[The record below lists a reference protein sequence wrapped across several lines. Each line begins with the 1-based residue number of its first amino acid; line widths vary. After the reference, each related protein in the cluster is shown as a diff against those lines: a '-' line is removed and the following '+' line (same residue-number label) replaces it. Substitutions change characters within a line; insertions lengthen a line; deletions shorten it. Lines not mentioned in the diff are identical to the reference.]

1 MNNKEKLS
9 IVKTNYA
16 INGTT
21 TYCEI
26 TFKFRAIPFIV
37 ASFKNHKATN
47 ALQSNA
53 IPDIGIGKKKNT
65 IKVGEATFKVKGVA
79 KCNPNDTYDETLGK
93 RIAFS
98 KAFIT
103 GHKKFWHI
111 IDMCY
116 EALITKST
124 EMRQNGSTEMD
135 IIKREIEHLNKLT
148 HGEH

>member
-1 MNNKEKLS
+1 MNKEKLS
-9 IVKTNYA
+9 IVKTNYV

-26 TFKFRAIPFIV
+26 TFKFRLRPFVV
-37 ASFKNHKATN
+37 AAFRNHKAIT
-47 ALQSNA
+47 ALKSNVTPNVEL
-53 IPDIGIGKKKNT
+53 IEKNKT
-65 IKVGEATFKVKGVA
+65 IKVGEAIFKVKGVA

-103 GHKKFWHI
+103 GHKKFKHI
-111 IDMCY
+111 IDMCHD
-116 EALITKST
+116 ALMVKSA
-124 EMRQNGSTEMD
+124 EMSNIYTIE
-135 IIKREIEHLNKLT
+135 REIVDRELVHLDELT

>member
-1 MNNKEKLS
+1 MNKEKLS
-9 IVKTNYA
+9 IVKTKYA

-26 TFKFRAIPFIV
+26 TFKFRAMPFIV
-37 ASFKNHKATN
+37 AAFKNHQATT
-47 ALQSNA
+47 ALKSNVTPN
-53 IPDIGIGKKKNT
+53 IELIKNNT
-65 IKVGEATFKVKGVA
+65 VKVGEAVFKVKGVA

-103 GHKKFWHI
+103 GHKKFKHI
-111 IDMCY
+111 INMCY
-116 EALITKST
+116 EALTCKK
-124 EMRQNGSTEMD
+124 MEMD
-135 IIKREIEHLNKLT
+135 SNYYNEIKIIDREIDHLNKLT

>member
-1 MNNKEKLS
+1 MNKEKLS
-9 IVKTNYA
+9 IVKTNYV

-26 TFKFRAIPFIV
+26 TFKFRLRPFVV
-37 ASFKNHKATN
+37 AAFRNHKALT
-47 ALQSNA
+47 ALKSNVTPNVEL
-53 IPDIGIGKKKNT
+53 IEKNKT
-65 IKVGEATFKVKGVA
+65 IKVGEAIFKVKGVA

-103 GHKKFWHI
+103 GHKKFKHI

-116 EALITKST
+116 KARVDKGCDMST
-124 EMRQNGSTEMD
+124 TYNSEND
-135 IIKREIEHLNKLT
+135 IIVREIEHLDTLT

>member
-1 MNNKEKLS
+1 MNKEKLS
-9 IVKTNYA
+9 IVKTNYV

-26 TFKFRAIPFIV
+26 TFKFRLRPFVV
-37 ASFKNHKATN
+37 AAFKNHQ
-47 ALQSNA
+47 ALTALKSNTM
-53 IPDIGIGKKKNT
+53 PNVELVENHT
-65 IKVGEATFKVKGVA
+65 IKVGEAMFKVKSVA

-103 GHKKFWHI
+103 GHKKFKFI
-111 IDMCY
+111 ADMCH
-116 EALITKST
+116 EALEDKVTEMGIIWST
-124 EMRQNGSTEMD
+124 EGS
-135 IIKREIEHLNKLT
+135 IISREIEHLNKLT

>member
-9 IVKTNYA
+9 IVKTNYV

-26 TFKFRAIPFIV
+26 TFKFRAMPFIV
-37 ASFKNHKATN
+37 ASFKNHQATN

-53 IPDIGIGKKKNT
+53 IPDIGLGKKKNT

-103 GHKKFWHI
+103 GHKKFKFI
-111 IDMCY
+111 IDMCHD
-116 EALITKST
+116 ALLRKSG
-124 EMRQNGSTEMD
+124 EMGAMYTIEKE
-135 IIKREIEHLNKLT
+135 IIDRELVHLDKLT

>member
-1 MNNKEKLS
+1 MNKEKLS
-9 IVKTNYA
+9 IVKTKYA

-26 TFKFRAIPFIV
+26 TFKFRVRPFIIAAFRNHQAITALKSNV
-37 ASFKNHKATN
+37 TPNVELIEKNK
-47 ALQSNA
+47 
-53 IPDIGIGKKKNT
+53 T
-65 IKVGEATFKVKGVA
+65 IKVGEAVFKVKGVA

-103 GHKKFWHI
+103 GHKKFKHI
-111 IDMCY
+111 TDMCY
-116 EALITKST
+116 KALVDKGCDMST
-124 EMRQNGSTEMD
+124 TYNSEND
-135 IIKREIEHLNKLT
+135 IIVRELEHLDKLT

>member
-1 MNNKEKLS
+1 MNKEKLS
-9 IVKTNYA
+9 IVKTKYA

-26 TFKFRAIPFIV
+26 TFKFRAMPFIV
-37 ASFKNHKATN
+37 AAFKNHQATT
-47 ALQSNA
+47 ALKSNVT
-53 IPDIGIGKKKNT
+53 PNVELVKNNT
-65 IKVGEATFKVKGVA
+65 IKVGEAIFKVKGVA

-103 GHKKFWHI
+103 GHKKFKFI
-111 IDMCY
+111 IDMCHD
-116 EALITKST
+116 ALMDKAV
-124 EMRQNGSTEMD
+124 EMGNIFVIE
-135 IIKREIEHLNKLT
+135 REIIAREFEHLNKLT

>member
-1 MNNKEKLS
+1 MNKEKLS
-9 IVKTNYA
+9 IVKTKYA

-26 TFKFRAIPFIV
+26 TFKFRAMPFIV
-37 ASFKNHKATN
+37 ASFRNHKALT
-47 ALQSNA
+47 ALKSNVTPNVEL
-53 IPDIGIGKKKNT
+53 IEKNKT
-65 IKVGEATFKVKGVA
+65 IKVGEAIFKVKGIA

-103 GHKKFWHI
+103 GHKKFKHI

-116 EALITKST
+116 KALVDKGCDMST
-124 EMRQNGSTEMD
+124 TYNSEND
-135 IIKREIEHLNKLT
+135 IIVRELEHLDELT

>member
-1 MNNKEKLS
+1 MNKEKLS
-9 IVKTNYA
+9 IVKTNYV

-26 TFKFRAIPFIV
+26 TFKFRLRPFVV
-37 ASFKNHKATN
+37 AAFKNHE
-47 ALQSNA
+47 ALTALKSNVTPNVEL
-53 IPDIGIGKKKNT
+53 IEKNKT
-65 IKVGEATFKVKGVA
+65 IKVGEAIFKVKGVA

-103 GHKKFWHI
+103 GHRKFKHI
-111 IDMCY
+111 MDMCY
-116 EALITKST
+116 DALIIKLA
-124 EMRQNGSTEMD
+124 EMRKNYNTEID
-135 IIKREIEHLNKLT
+135 IINREIEHLNKLT

>member
-9 IVKTNYA
+9 IVKTKYA

-26 TFKFRAIPFIV
+26 TFKFRPMPFIV
-37 ASFKNHKATN
+37 ASLRDHAATS
-47 ALQSNA
+47 ALRSNS
-53 IPDIGIGKKKNT
+53 IPDTELI
-65 IKVGEATFKVKGVA
+65 IKTLGVA
-79 KCNPNDTYDETLGK
+79 KCNPSDTYDETLGK

-103 GHKKFWHI
+103 GHKKFKFI
-111 IDMCY
+111 TNMCV
-116 EALITKST
+116 EALGDKLT
-124 EMRQNGSTEMD
+124 EMRFIGNTESD
-135 IIKREIEHLNKLT
+135 IIDRELAHLDELT

>member
-1 MNNKEKLS
+1 MNKEKLS
-9 IVKTNYA
+9 IVKTKYA

-37 ASFKNHKATN
+37 AAFKNHQATT
-47 ALQSNA
+47 ALKSNVTPN
-53 IPDIGIGKKKNT
+53 IELIKNNT
-65 IKVGEATFKVKGVA
+65 VKVGEAVFKVKGVA

-103 GHKKFWHI
+103 GHKKFKHI
-111 IDMCY
+111 IDMCHD
-116 EALITKST
+116 ALMVKSA
-124 EMRQNGSTEMD
+124 EMSNIYTIE
-135 IIKREIEHLNKLT
+135 REIVDREIVHLEELT

>member
-1 MNNKEKLS
+1 MNKEKLS
-9 IVKTNYA
+9 IVKTKYV

-26 TFKFRAIPFIV
+26 TFKFRAMPFVV
-37 ASFKNHKATN
+37 AAFRNHKALT
-47 ALQSNA
+47 ALKSNVTPNVEL
-53 IPDIGIGKKKNT
+53 IEKNKT
-65 IKVGEATFKVKGVA
+65 IKIGEAIFKVKGVA

-103 GHKKFWHI
+103 GHKKFKHI
-111 IDMCY
+111 TDMCY
-116 EALITKST
+116 KALVDKGCDMST
-124 EMRQNGSTEMD
+124 IYNSEND
-135 IIKREIEHLNKLT
+135 IIVRELEHLDKLT

>member
-1 MNNKEKLS
+1 MNKEKLS
-9 IVKTNYA
+9 IVKTNYV

-26 TFKFRAIPFIV
+26 TFKFRLRPFVV
-37 ASFKNHKATN
+37 AAFRNHKALT
-47 ALQSNA
+47 ALKSNVTPNVEL
-53 IPDIGIGKKKNT
+53 IEKNKT
-65 IKVGEATFKVKGVA
+65 IKVGEAIFKVKGVA

-103 GHKKFWHI
+103 GHKKFKFI
-111 IDMCY
+111 TNMCLEALGDKLIDMR
-116 EALITKST
+116 IIWNT
-124 EMRQNGSTEMD
+124 EGS
-135 IIKREIEHLNKLT
+135 IISREIEHLNKLT

>member
-1 MNNKEKLS
+1 MNKEKLS
-9 IVKTNYA
+9 IVKTNYV

-26 TFKFRAIPFIV
+26 TFKFRLRPFVV
-37 ASFKNHKATN
+37 AAFRNHKALT
-47 ALQSNA
+47 ALKSNVTPNVEL
-53 IPDIGIGKKKNT
+53 IEKNKT
-65 IKVGEATFKVKGVA
+65 IKVGEAIFKVKGVA

-103 GHKKFWHI
+103 GHKKFKHI

-116 EALITKST
+116 DALITKSA
-124 EMRQNGSTEMD
+124 EMRQNCSTEID
-135 IIKREIEHLNKLT
+135 ILNREIEHLDKLA

>member
-1 MNNKEKLS
+1 MNKEKLS
-9 IVKTNYA
+9 IVKTKYA

-26 TFKFRAIPFIV
+26 TFKFRAMPFIV
-37 ASFKNHKATN
+37 AAFKNHQATT
-47 ALQSNA
+47 ALKSNVTPN
-53 IPDIGIGKKKNT
+53 IELIKSNT
-65 IKVGEATFKVKGVA
+65 VKVGEAVFKVKGVA

-103 GHKKFWHI
+103 GHKKFKHI
-111 IDMCY
+111 IDMCHD
-116 EALITKST
+116 ALMVKSA
-124 EMRQNGSTEMD
+124 EMSNIYTIE
-135 IIKREIEHLNKLT
+135 REIIDRELVHLDELT

>member
-1 MNNKEKLS
+1 MNKEKLS
-9 IVKTNYA
+9 IVKTNYV

-26 TFKFRAIPFIV
+26 TFKFRAMPFIV
-37 ASFKNHKATN
+37 ASFKNHQ
-47 ALQSNA
+47 ALTALKSNTM
-53 IPDIGIGKKKNT
+53 PNVELVENHT
-65 IKVGEATFKVKGVA
+65 IKIGEAIFKVKGVA

-103 GHKKFWHI
+103 GHKKFKHI
-111 IDMCY
+111 TDMCY
-116 EALITKST
+116 KALVDKGCDMST
-124 EMRQNGSTEMD
+124 IYNSEND
-135 IIKREIEHLNKLT
+135 IIVRELEHLDKLT

>member
-26 TFKFRAIPFIV
+26 TFKFRAMPFIV
-37 ASFKNHKATN
+37 AAFKNHQATT
-47 ALQSNA
+47 ALKSNVTPN
-53 IPDIGIGKKKNT
+53 IELIKSNT
-65 IKVGEATFKVKGVA
+65 VKVGEAVFKVKGVA
-79 KCNPNDTYDETLGK
+79 KCSPNDTYDETLGK

-103 GHKKFWHI
+103 GHKKFKFI
-111 IDMCY
+111 ADMCH
-116 EALITKST
+116 EALEDKVTEMGIIWST
-124 EMRQNGSTEMD
+124 EGS
-135 IIKREIEHLNKLT
+135 IISREIEHLNKLT

>member
-1 MNNKEKLS
+1 MNKEKLS
-9 IVKTNYA
+9 IVKTKYA

-26 TFKFRAIPFIV
+26 TFKFRAMPFIV
-37 ASFKNHKATN
+37 AAFKNHQATT
-47 ALQSNA
+47 ALKSNVTPN
-53 IPDIGIGKKKNT
+53 IELIKNNT
-65 IKVGEATFKVKGVA
+65 VKVGEAVFKVKGVA

-103 GHKKFWHI
+103 GHKKFKHI

-116 EALITKST
+116 KALVDKGCDMST
-124 EMRQNGSTEMD
+124 TYNSEND
-135 IIKREIEHLNKLT
+135 IIVRELEHLDKLT

>member
-1 MNNKEKLS
+1 MNKEKLS
-9 IVKTNYA
+9 IVKTNYV

-26 TFKFRAIPFIV
+26 TFKFRAMPFIV
-37 ASFKNHKATN
+37 AAFKNHQATT
-47 ALQSNA
+47 ALKSNVTPN
-53 IPDIGIGKKKNT
+53 IELIKSNT
-65 IKVGEATFKVKGVA
+65 VKVGEAVFKVKGVA

-103 GHKKFWHI
+103 GHKKFRFI
-111 IDMCY
+111 INSCHT
-116 EALITKST
+116 ALINKSM
-124 EMRQNGSTEMD
+124 EMCVNSAYEEG
-135 IIKREIEHLNKLT
+135 IIEREIEHLNKLT

>member
-1 MNNKEKLS
+1 MNKEKLS
-9 IVKTNYA
+9 IVKTNYV

-26 TFKFRAIPFIV
+26 TFKFRLRPFVV
-37 ASFKNHKATN
+37 AAFRNHKALT
-47 ALQSNA
+47 ALKSNVTPNVEL
-53 IPDIGIGKKKNT
+53 IEKNKT
-65 IKVGEATFKVKGVA
+65 IKVGEAIFKVKGVA

-103 GHKKFWHI
+103 GHKKFKHI

-116 EALITKST
+116 KALVDKGCDMST
-124 EMRQNGSTEMD
+124 TYNSEND
-135 IIKREIEHLNKLT
+135 IIVREIEHLDKLT
-148 HGEH
+148 HGER

>member
-1 MNNKEKLS
+1 MNKEKLS
-9 IVKTNYA
+9 IVKTNYV

-26 TFKFRAIPFIV
+26 TFKFRLRPFVV
-37 ASFKNHKATN
+37 AAFRNHKALT
-47 ALQSNA
+47 ALKSNVTPNVEL
-53 IPDIGIGKKKNT
+53 IEKNKN
-65 IKVGEATFKVKGVA
+65 IKVGEAIFKVKGVA

-116 EALITKST
+116 EALISKSA
-124 EMRQNGSTEMD
+124 EMRQNCNTEMD
-135 IIKREIEHLNKLT
+135 IIKREIDHLNKLT

>member
-1 MNNKEKLS
+1 MNKEKLS

-26 TFKFRAIPFIV
+26 TFKFRAMPFMI
-37 ASFKNHKATN
+37 AAFKNHKATTALKSNVIPN
-47 ALQSNA
+47 AELSKN
-53 IPDIGIGKKKNT
+53 NT
-65 IKVGEATFKVKGVA
+65 IKVGEAIFKVKGIA

-103 GHKKFWHI
+103 GHKKFKHI
-111 IDMCY
+111 IDVCHD
-116 EALITKST
+116 ALMVKQA
-124 EMRQNGSTEMD
+124 EMSNIYSIE
-135 IIKREIEHLNKLT
+135 REIVDRELVHLDELT

>member
-1 MNNKEKLS
+1 MNKEKLS
-9 IVKTNYA
+9 IVKTNYV

-26 TFKFRAIPFIV
+26 TFKFRLRPFVV
-37 ASFKNHKATN
+37 AAFRNHKALT
-47 ALQSNA
+47 ALKSNVTPNVEL
-53 IPDIGIGKKKNT
+53 IKKNKT
-65 IKVGEATFKVKGVA
+65 IKVGEAIFKVKGVA

-103 GHKKFWHI
+103 GHKKFKFI
-111 IDMCY
+111 ADMCH
-116 EALITKST
+116 EALEDKVTEMGIIWST
-124 EMRQNGSTEMD
+124 EGS
-135 IIKREIEHLNKLT
+135 IISREIEHLNKLT

>member
-1 MNNKEKLS
+1 MNKEKLS
-9 IVKTNYA
+9 IVKTKYA

-26 TFKFRAIPFIV
+26 TFKFRAMPFIV
-37 ASFKNHKATN
+37 AAFKNHQATT
-47 ALQSNA
+47 ALKSNVTPN
-53 IPDIGIGKKKNT
+53 IELIKNNT
-65 IKVGEATFKVKGVA
+65 VKVGEAVFKVKGVA

-103 GHKKFWHI
+103 GHKKFRFI
-111 IDMCY
+111 ADMCL
-116 EALITKST
+116 EALKDKVT
-124 EMRQNGSTEMD
+124 EMAIIGNNEDD
-135 IIKREIEHLNKLT
+135 IVIRELVHLNKLT

>member
-1 MNNKEKLS
+1 MNKEKLS
-9 IVKTNYA
+9 IVKTKYA

-26 TFKFRAIPFIV
+26 TFKFRLRPFVV
-37 ASFKNHKATN
+37 AAFRNHKALT
-47 ALQSNA
+47 ALKSNVTPNVEL
-53 IPDIGIGKKKNT
+53 IEKNKT
-65 IKVGEATFKVKGVA
+65 IKVGEAIFKVKGVA

-103 GHKKFWHI
+103 GHKKFWRI

-124 EMRQNGSTEMD
+124 EMRQNGSTEID
-135 IIKREIEHLNKLT
+135 ILNREIEHLDKLA

>member
-1 MNNKEKLS
+1 MNKEKLS

-26 TFKFRAIPFIV
+26 TFKFRVRPFVV
-37 ASFKNHKATN
+37 AAFRNHKATTALKSNVTPSVELIKNN
-47 ALQSNA
+47 A
-53 IPDIGIGKKKNT
+53 
-65 IKVGEATFKVKGVA
+65 IKVGEAMFKVKGVA

-103 GHKKFWHI
+103 GHKKFKHI
-111 IDMCY
+111 IDMCHD
-116 EALITKST
+116 ALMIKAA
-124 EMRQNGSTEMD
+124 EMSNIYTIE
-135 IIKREIEHLNKLT
+135 REIVDRELVHLDKLT
-148 HGEH
+148 HGER

>member
-1 MNNKEKLS
+1 MNKEKLS
-9 IVKTNYA
+9 IVKTKYA

-26 TFKFRAIPFIV
+26 TFKFRAMPFMI
-37 ASFKNHKATN
+37 AAFKNHKATT
-47 ALQSNA
+47 ALKSNVTPNVEL
-53 IPDIGIGKKKNT
+53 IKSNT
-65 IKVGEATFKVKGVA
+65 VKVGEAVFKVKGVA

-103 GHKKFWHI
+103 GHKKFKHI
-111 IDMCY
+111 INMCY
-116 EALITKST
+116 EALACKK
-124 EMRQNGSTEMD
+124 MEMD
-135 IIKREIEHLNKLT
+135 SNYYNEINIIDRELVHLNELT